1 MWQHLAFYR
10 GAGDPDA
17 DPHACT
23 ASILTYGPSPFLN
36 TGLSGVHYHTQV
48 QDVFIFGLLG
58 QFLGIALHAFSK
70 SSCLS
75 QFATHLY

>member
-1 MWQHLAFYR
+1 MWQHQAFYR

-17 DPHACT
+17 DSHSCIAN
-23 ASILTYGPSPFLN
+23 ILTYGASPFLN
-36 TGLSGVHYHTQV
+36 TGLTGVHYHTQL

-58 QFLGIALHAFSK
+58 QCLGIALHAFSK

-75 QFATHLY
+75 QLATHLH